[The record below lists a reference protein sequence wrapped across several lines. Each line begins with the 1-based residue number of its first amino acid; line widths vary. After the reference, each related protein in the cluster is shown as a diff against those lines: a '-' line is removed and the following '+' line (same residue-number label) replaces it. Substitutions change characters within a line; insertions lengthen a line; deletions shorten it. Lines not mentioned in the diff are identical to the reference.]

1 MTLEQLKFKV
11 EALEESLKEI
21 KTEMENISSPVTIEG
36 IIETLEEDNDLL
48 CRVVDYFKN
57 AIEELLFQDYSAYEV
72 VRRCNE
78 NNVDLRELVKEA
90 VDYL

>member
-1 MTLEQLKFKV
+1 MTIEQIKFKV
-11 EALEESLKEI
+11 EALEENLKELKEEI
-21 KTEMENISSPVTIEG
+21 QNISSPVTIESV
-36 IIETLEEDNDLL
+36 IETLEDDDDAL
-48 CRVVDYFKN
+48 CRVVDYFKI

-90 VDYL
+90 VDCL